1 VSTNYE
7 KIIHEN
13 LAGFYAQLPREGVE
27 TCLGAESKGDGFGF
41 RAFGEDC
48 RIGPDAITLSGETA
62 VDPKGLLISLYAVH
76 AGPDQL
82 KIEPL
87 KAFKDLPGSM
97 PYQGA
102 FSANSERILVPH
114 VPSIR
119 EKQEN
124 IKTTFDGLDGPPGVS
139 GDFSFILF
147 PLPKIALCYIFYLPD
162 DEFPA
167 SATCL
172 FSANALSF
180 MPLDGLADVAEYTS
194 RKIIEHLFAE
204 SE

>member
-1 VSTNYE
+1 MSTNYE

-13 LAGFYAQLPREGVE
+13 LSVFYAQLPREDVE
-27 TCLGAESKGDGFGF
+27 TCLGAESKGDVFGF
-41 RAFGEDC
+41 RAFGVDC
-48 RIGPDAITLSGETA
+48 RISPNGITLSGETV

-76 AGPDQL
+76 SGPDQL
-82 KIEPL
+82 QIEPL
-87 KAFKDLPGSM
+87 KAFKDFPGSM

-102 FSANSERILVPH
+102 FSANSERILVSH
-114 VPSIR
+114 VPWIR

-194 RKIIEHLFAE
+194 RKIIERLPAE
-204 SE
+204 S

>member
-1 VSTNYE
+1 MSTNYE

-13 LAGFYAQLPREGVE
+13 LSMFYTQLSREGAE
-27 TCLGAESKGDGFGF
+27 TFLGAESRGDGFDF

-48 RIGPDAITLSGETA
+48 RISPDGITLSGETV
-62 VDPKGLLISLYAVH
+62 VDPKGILISLYAVH
-76 AGPDQL
+76 AVPDQL

-87 KAFKDLPGSM
+87 KAFKDFPGSM

-102 FSANSERILVPH
+102 FSANSERILLPH

-119 EKQEN
+119 EKKEN
-124 IKTTFDGLDGPPGVS
+124 IKTIFDGLDGPPRAS

-162 DEFPA
+162 DDFPA

-172 FSANALSF
+172 FSANALLF

-194 RKIIEHLFAE
+194 RKIIERLPAE

>member
-1 VSTNYE
+1 MSTNYE
-7 KIIHEN
+7 KIIREN
-13 LAGFYAQLPREGVE
+13 LSGFYAQLPREDVE
-27 TCLGAESKGDGFGF
+27 TCLASESKGDGLGF

-48 RIGPDAITLSGETA
+48 RIGPDAITLSGQTV

-76 AGPDQL
+76 AGPYQVQ
-82 KIEPL
+82 IEPL
-87 KAFKDLPGSM
+87 KAFKDFPGSM

-102 FSANSERILVPH
+102 FSANSERVLVPH
-114 VPSIR
+114 VLSIR

-124 IKTTFDGLDGPPGVS
+124 IKTIFDGLDGPPGVS

-194 RKIIEHLFAE
+194 RKIIEYLLAE
-204 SE
+204 QE

>member
-1 VSTNYE
+1 MPANYE

-13 LAGFYAQLPREGVE
+13 LSGFYAQLPREGVE

-48 RIGPDAITLSGETA
+48 RIGPDDITLSGETV
-62 VDPKGLLISLYAVH
+62 VDPKGILISLYAVH
-76 AGPDQL
+76 AGPDPVRL
-82 KIEPL
+82 EPL
-87 KAFKDLPGSM
+87 KAFKDFPGSM
-97 PYQGA
+97 PYWDA
-102 FSANSERILVPH
+102 FSANSERILVPQ
-114 VPSIR
+114 VPLIR
-119 EKQEN
+119 EKRED
-124 IKTTFDGLDGPPGVS
+124 IITIFDGLDGPPGVS
-139 GDFSFILF
+139 GDFSFVLF

-162 DEFPA
+162 EEFPA

-194 RKIIEHLFAE
+194 KKIIELLLADNE
-204 SE
+204 